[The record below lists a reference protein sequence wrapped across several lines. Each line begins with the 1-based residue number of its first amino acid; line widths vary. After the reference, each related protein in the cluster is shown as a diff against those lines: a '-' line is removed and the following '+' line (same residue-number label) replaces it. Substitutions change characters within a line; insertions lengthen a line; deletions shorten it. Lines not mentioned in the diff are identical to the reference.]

1 MIDRDGMEK
10 TTFGNSFRIGM
21 ESVRATFV
29 PMLVLWTIAVGIS
42 VSYCCVPAFA
52 SALEPLRRWLCDLGW
67 LGALLVAACFCGLL
81 PGVFQFAQRTL
92 RPRRPLLTILA
103 QTILFGFEGVL
114 CYEFYRI
121 QAGWF
126 GNGASFPTL
135 VKKMLVDQFVWTPL
149 VIVPV
154 NATLF
159 FWIAR
164 DFSLAR
170 VRSEWPKSWFR
181 GIILPNLCS
190 HWCVNVIPNLAL
202 YAFPPALQIQFV
214 GLLCAFWTLMCFQVA
229 LRSGG
234 SGRGS

>member
-1 MIDRDGMEK
+1 MERRVQDSLRVGWGSAK
-10 TTFGNSFRIGM
+10 AN
-21 ESVRATFV
+21 VV
-29 PMLVLWTIAVGIS
+29 PIVVLWAFAAS
-42 VSYCCVPAFA
+42 VSIAYCFVPAFA
-52 SALEPLRRWLCDLGW
+52 SALEPLRRWLCDCGW
-67 LGALLVAACFCGLL
+67 LGALLVAASFCGML
-81 PGVFQFAQRTL
+81 PGVFQLAQRSL
-92 RPRRPLLTILA
+92 RPRRPMLTILV
-103 QTILFGFEGVL
+103 QTVLFGFEGVL
-114 CYEFYRI
+114 CYEFYRL
-121 QAGWF
+121 QAVWF
-126 GNGASFPTL
+126 GSGASFPTL

-170 VRSEWPKSWFR
+170 VRGEWPKSWF
-181 GIILPNLCS
+181 GDVLLPNLCS

-229 LRSGG
+229 LRSGD
-234 SGRGS
+234 SGRRP